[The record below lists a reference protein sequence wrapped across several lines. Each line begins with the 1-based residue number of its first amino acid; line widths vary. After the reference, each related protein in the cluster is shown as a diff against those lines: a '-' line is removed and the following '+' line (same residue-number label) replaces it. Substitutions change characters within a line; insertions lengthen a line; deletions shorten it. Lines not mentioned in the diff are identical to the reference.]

1 VRERPHARNVPG
13 PKAYEDL
20 SAARGLLWTIF
31 FVPWLDEELW
41 SSYHIDGEETH
52 MHKWGPL
59 CATL

>member
-1 VRERPHARNVPG
+1 VPG